1 MYPTYSQK
9 TKARKKYQRQTQEKS
24 IKSNNPKKDEK
35 QKILACQTQKNRK
48 TKKFIKI
55 YI

>member
-35 QKILACQTQKNRK
+35 QKNTGMPDPKKSKN
-48 TKKFIKI
+48 KKFIKI

>member
-1 MYPTYSQK
+1 MYPNYSQK

-35 QKILACQTQKNRK
+35 LKILARQTQKNRI
-48 TKKFIKI
+48 TKKLIKI